1 VPLDLARV
9 DFTQEPYNEL
19 LAVSPTLAGLAAQYF
34 WGNYR
39 GGILLKVQ
47 DVREATK
54 IITGAKG
61 EELEKKGIEA
71 RQALYERALR
81 VLKGEVGP

>member
-1 VPLDLARV
+1 LARV
-9 DFTQEPYNEL
+9 DFTQEPYNEF

-47 DVREATK
+47 DVQEATK
-54 IITGAKG
+54 IITGAKD
-61 EELEKKGIEA
+61 EELEKKGIGTRKE
-71 RQALYERALR
+71 LYERALQ
-81 VLKGEVGP
+81 VLKGEVRP

>member
-1 VPLDLARV
+1 LAQV

-47 DVREATK
+47 DVQEATK
-54 IITGAKG
+54 IITGAKDEKTLQKAKI
-61 EELEKKGIEA
+61 EERRK
-71 RQALYERALR
+71 LYELALR
-81 VLKGEVGP
+81 VLKGEVRP